1 MGMIIISQLIVIA
14 IFKFWPKKESIV
26 QPSIFFENET
36 LVVEEMIITRQSNAP
51 AAPPKPQTPIPI
63 PNDKL
68 IDDYIEFPEL
78 ETLISF
84 DSLSVSTTT
93 GQRGDEERISGNPDV
108 TPRIIKIVEPT
119 LTKSATRS
127 GIKSMILVNFL
138 VSSQGIVKEAY
149 IAEIRLYK
157 GKSNQ
162 FEIVED
168 LQYGILND
176 VLEAAYKWR
185 FKPANE
191 IGEAVGTYI
200 QEAFLIGF

>member
-1 MGMIIISQLIVIA
+1 MGTLIISQLLVIA
-14 IFKFWPKKESIV
+14 IFKFWPKKELIV
-26 QPSIFFENET
+26 QTPIFFENET

-51 AAPPKPQTPIPI
+51 AAPPKPQIPIPI

-68 IDDYIEFPEL
+68 IDDYLEFPEL

-93 GQRGDEERISGNPDV
+93 GQRGDEERISGNPDI

-149 IAEIRLYK
+149 IAEIKLYK

-191 IGEAVGTYI
+191 NGEAVGAYI
-200 QEAFLIGF
+200 QETFLIGF